1 MSMTFRHL
9 LRQLAFG
16 TCFAGSIFSGA
27 SVATAAEFT
36 KGADVSWMTE
46 MEASGLRFYNTSGTQ
61 QDLLQILKS
70 YSMSAV
76 RLRVWVNPANGWNG
90 TSDVVAKAVRA
101 KAAGMKIMIDFHYS
115 DSWADPGQQTKP
127 AAWKN
132 YSFDQLMTATYNHTK
147 DVMTALAAKGIYPEW
162 VQVGNET
169 NNGMLWDQGK
179 ASVNMKNFSWLV
191 NCGYD
196 AVKAVSSSSK
206 VIVHLSNAY
215 DNALFRWM
223 FDGLKSNGA
232 KWDIIGM
239 SLYPSTSDWPTLD
252 SQAVTNIK
260 DMRSRYGKDVMIVE
274 VGLDASA
281 TSASK
286 SFLQDILSKA
296 RSAGAIGVF
305 YWEPESYNNWAGYGK
320 AAFGTNGRPTVA
332 MDAFLEGASSSS
344 SSSSSKA
351 SSSSSVPASSSS
363 SSKPPVSSSSSSKA
377 SSSAAS
383 SSSSST
389 SSGPVLSGTGDYP
402 TGFSKCAD
410 EGGTCSVSK
419 GTGWVAYG
427 RKGHWVAKNV
437 GVGKSIACTVAAFG
451 SDPGGNP
458 NKCSIQN

>member
-1 MSMTFRHL
+1 MRTLMKTALQRL
-9 LRQLAFG
+9 VFG
-16 TCFAGSIFSGA
+16 TCLAGSIFCGTGA
-27 SVATAAEFT
+27 TATAAEFT

-46 MEASGLRFYNTSGTQ
+46 MESSGLRFYNANGTQ
-61 QDLLQILKS
+61 QDLLQILKG

-76 RLRVWVNPANGWNG
+76 RLRVWVNPASGWNG
-90 TSDVVAKAVRA
+90 TSDVVAKAQRA

-132 YSFDQLMTATYNHTK
+132 YSFEQLMTATYNHTK
-147 DVMTALAAKGIYPEW
+147 DVMTALANKGIYPEW

-179 ASVNMKNFSWLV
+179 ASANMKNFAWLV

-196 AVKAVSSSSK
+196 AVKAVSASSR

-223 FDGLKSNGA
+223 FDGLKNNGA

-239 SLYPSTSDWPTLD
+239 SLYPTTSDWPTLN
-252 SQAVTNIK
+252 SQAASNIK

-274 VGLDASA
+274 VGLDASPA
-281 TSASK
+281 STSK
-286 SFLQDILSKA
+286 SFLQDILAKA

-320 AAFGTNGRPTVA
+320 AAFASNGRPTIA

-344 SSSSSKA
+344 SSKA
-351 SSSSSVPASSSS
+351 SSSSSKPASSSS
-363 SSKPPVSSSSSSKA
+363 SSAP
-377 SSSAAS
+377 AS
-383 SSSSST
+383 SSSSSRA
-389 SSGPVLSGTGDYP
+389 SSSASSSSAGSGPVLGGTGDYP
-402 TGFSKCAD
+402 SGFNKCAE
-410 EGGTCSVSK
+410 EGATCSVSK

-427 RKGHWVAKNV
+427 RKGKWVAKNV
-437 GVGKSIACTVAAFG
+437 GVGKSIACTAAAFG